1 MNHCDNVIYIY
12 VNLPLTQT
20 ICACL
25 KEIGYTREKIT
36 SVPSESQ
43 TPESQ
48 AKFDDLMNYISDI
61 DVHSLHF
68 FMNHQLIKLV
78 ENGNMQVK
86 KLANM
91 LLKFSHML
99 QMKVLQSMYCM
110 VYVVWT
116 ILVFRRTLI
125 RTRTTETHLFC

>member
-1 MNHCDNVIYIY
+1 MKAIELYKLETPSIYLKEIQQKMLCDNIIYN
-12 VNLPLTQT
+12 VNLPSTQT
-20 ICACL
+20 ICAGL

-36 SVPSESQ
+36 SVSSESQ
-43 TPESQ
+43 TPEPQ

-68 FMNHQLIKLV
+68 FMNHQLLKLV
-78 ENGNMQVK
+78 ENGNMQVV

-99 QMKVLQSMYCM
+99 EMKV
-110 VYVVWT
+110 
-116 ILVFRRTLI
+116 
-125 RTRTTETHLFC
+125 